1 MLTLKELNEDLQ
13 MNIYALCYWK
23 KYKLFPRIV
32 SQIFFLK
39 HNQKVSV
46 IKTPEVLQGI
56 KQYVIGIV
64 KRIYSDEKF
73 LLVENKLCP
82 YYDFLIVCL
91 LMVKIV

>member
-1 MLTLKELNEDLQ
+1 MHYVIGKNISYFLKLYL
-13 MNIYALCYWK
+13 K
-23 KYKLFPRIV
+23 
-32 SQIFFLK
+32 FFLK

-82 YYDFLIVCL
+82 YYDFLIVCPL
-91 LMVKIV
+91 TGMWT